1 MNISSCAVIVLAD
14 IFAELVLRRCSG
26 NTEGSQIVLT
36 FSLLLEVFA
45 TMYRG
50 SAWQYF
56 ALTFVFLYILLKQ
69 AFLSKI
75 RGQIKR
81 NVENVRLG
89 PEYSSPALLIF

>member
-14 IFAELVLRRCSG
+14 IFAELVLRRCAG
-26 NTEGSQIVLT
+26 NTEGNQIVLT

-56 ALTFVFLYILLKQ
+56 ALASFFADFALR
-69 AFLSKI
+69 I
-75 RGQIKR
+75 RSQE
-81 NVENVRLG
+81 ENNKSN
-89 PEYSSPALLIF
+89 EN

>member
-14 IFAELVLRRCSG
+14 IFAELVLRRCAG
-26 NTEGSQIVLT
+26 NTEGNQIVLT

-56 ALTFVFLYILLKQ
+56 APTSVVLYILLRQ
-69 AFLSKI
+69 TFLSKKK

-81 NVENVRLG
+81 NLEKKAIPNL
-89 PEYSSPALLIF
+89 AI

>member
-26 NTEGSQIVLT
+26 NTEGNQIVLT

-50 SAWQYF
+50 SAWQF
-56 ALTFVFLYILLKQ
+56 LALTSIFVHTSETSFFVKE
-69 AFLSKI
+69 
-75 RGQIKR
+75 KR
-81 NVENVRLG
+81 TN
-89 PEYSSPALLIF
+89 